1 MNRSFDYNNEEV
13 MNILNNPS
21 YNDEQK
27 KQLFEKYK
35 EDLKETRRKEI
46 ITKLN
51 ECAKNNPI
59 ITQEEYV
66 NFLKQFN
73 DDDLSMPFEL
83 IEKQLDQFSNK
94 MQDKYDQY
102 LQSKASAKQ
111 AVEQEVEQV
120 TQDQYQ
126 EQFDM
131 DEDITPDVTP
141 TNYQQDQFNDTLFN
155 TSTPKDFDNTIEVSP
170 TVFEDKDVKELMPDQ
185 IPEALD
191 EKGNASAIIISIIAI
206 IVGMIV
212 MYSIIKYR

>member
-131 DEDITPDVTP
+131 DEEITPDVTP

-170 TVFEDKDVKELMPDQ
+170 TVFEDKDVKELMPEQ